1 MTTDDIY
8 KAAKECGLARSLRQF
23 SRDFLGRCPHYAAD
37 RGLDRCSA
45 GALLNLYKRLGEA
58 GHADLQALAFARLLE
73 AETRGNGAGAVS
85 T

>member
-37 RGLDRCSA
+37 RGLTRCSA
-45 GALLNLYKRLGEA
+45 GALLNLYKRLGEL
-58 GHADLQALAFARLLE
+58 GHTDLQAIAFKRLLD
-73 AETRGNGAGAVS
+73 ADGRGDRAGAACP
-85 T
+85 